1 MLRTVVLKGVTFQLD
16 IPRTADCAEVF
27 DVMLD
32 IAKKMETAL
41 GGVLV
46 DEQQRELSELHLEK
60 INQQIK
66 LIQDQMNA
74 RGIPS
79 GCDTA
84 LRLFR

>member
-1 MLRTVVLKGVTFQLD
+1 
-16 IPRTADCAEVF
+16 VF

>member
-1 MLRTVVLKGVTFQLD
+1 
-16 IPRTADCAEVF
+16 
-27 DVMLD
+27 
-32 IAKKMETAL
+32 METAL

-46 DEQQRELSELHLEK
+46 DEQQRDLSELHLEK